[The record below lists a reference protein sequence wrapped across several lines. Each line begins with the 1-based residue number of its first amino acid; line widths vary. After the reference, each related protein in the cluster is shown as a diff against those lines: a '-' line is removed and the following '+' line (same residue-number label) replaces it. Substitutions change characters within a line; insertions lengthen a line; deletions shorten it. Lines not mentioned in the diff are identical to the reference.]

1 METISMRAFILSLRT
16 LFQIVFIIGT
26 TVGLSFVTALIFSMF
41 FDTHQLKIN
50 TDLISSVYQ
59 VLGTVYAILL
69 TFTLWGVWQNF
80 NVADASVQK
89 EVYALLDLVHT
100 VEASSDWKN
109 INIRKAAYIYSNIVV
124 KEEWP
129 TLSTITNNFINT
141 HESSHAASVPVI
153 QAIQEIIPANAREVT
168 LFDQALT
175 QLNNWL
181 DARRTRL
188 LIARGNKA
196 NALWPLLILGAFVLF
211 SFHGLFVA
219 TTMGIWI
226 TLLFGFSLIIGLT
239 FYLIFT
245 LDCPFSGGLS
255 IDAEPFNLAINLLSK
270 PAKEEKQTAKN
281 INSEQK
287 FTPGL
292 TGKSSE

>member
-211 SFHGLFVA
+211 SF
-219 TTMGIWI
+219 
-226 TLLFGFSLIIGLT
+226 FGFSLIIGLT